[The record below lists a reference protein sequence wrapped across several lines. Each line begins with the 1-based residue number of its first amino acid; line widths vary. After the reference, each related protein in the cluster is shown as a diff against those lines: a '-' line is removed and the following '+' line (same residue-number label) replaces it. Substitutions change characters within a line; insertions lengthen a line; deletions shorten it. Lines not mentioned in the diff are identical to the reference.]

1 LRRSLPPE
9 NGEPSQHP
17 AAHTERNVSAGN
29 DAELVVEV
37 FALTEAG
44 YRLLEE
50 RDRAKHGERPLFDF
64 ELRPGWRGLKRQE
77 RTA

>member
-1 LRRSLPPE
+1 
-9 NGEPSQHP
+9 
-17 AAHTERNVSAGN
+17 
-29 DAELVVEV
+29 VEV